1 MTRRFIRQN
10 HQYFTML
17 SVAETSHIF
26 VEYVKNDKL
35 TAFRLCSWDSSTEN
49 SKEVL
54 PQKVGLLR
62 KPTFCG
68 NTSSTEN
75 SKEVLPQKV
84 GLRSKILT
92 HLVSLIM
99 TNRKSF
105 YQRKGIPQIKIY
117 ISKEVNTWTKFSA

>member
-1 MTRRFIRQN
+1 
-10 HQYFTML
+10 ML
-17 SVAETSHIF
+17 SVAETAHIF

-54 PQKVGLLR
+54 PQ
-62 KPTFCG
+62 
-68 NTSSTEN
+68 N
-75 SKEVLPQKV
+75 V

-105 YQRKGIPQIKIY
+105 YQRKGIPQIKI
-117 ISKEVNTWTKFSA
+117 